1 MPDDLHAT
9 RRSITSRINQIL
21 SDYGLENAVSG
32 GKFDDLRQ
40 EVGTTTGY
48 WEGRSVPSK
57 PSRLLIR
64 LSKVGDGV
72 VASMPPENDN
82 GTFAYANTAR
92 RPVGEL
98 SVRILPV
105 IKLDDEEFKP
115 YPDWEWLLW
124 YCFWPKLFHG
134 SSGQVFDGFDPTSG
148 TFTYMGHKQPYIA
161 AGLVTLN
168 DPEDEFVDEQHNL
181 RITYGDATEAIRN
194 LIRFAPTPPAAS
206 AQIAAEREREGRA
219 NA

>member
-1 MPDDLHAT
+1 MPINSHAA
-9 RRSITSRINQIL
+9 RRSITSRINKIL

-32 GKFDDLRQ
+32 GKYDDLRQ

-57 PSRLLIR
+57 PSRLIVQ
-64 LSKVGDGV
+64 LSKVGNV
-72 VASMPPENDN
+72 VTATMPKDNDN
-82 GTFAYANTAR
+82 GNFAYANTAK
-92 RPVGEL
+92 RPVGGL

-115 YPDWEWLLW
+115 YPEWEWLLW
-124 YCFWPKLFHG
+124 YCFWPKLGHG
-134 SSGQVFDGFDPTSG
+134 SSGQVFDGFDPVNG
-148 TFTYMGHKQPYIA
+148 KFTYMGHEQPYIA

-168 DPEDEFVDEQHNL
+168 DPQDIFDDQQHSL
-181 RITYGDATEAIRN
+181 QISYLEATEAIRQ
-194 LIRFAPTPPAAS
+194 LIRVAPVSPTSAPPS
-206 AQIAAEREREGRA
+206 GREGQA